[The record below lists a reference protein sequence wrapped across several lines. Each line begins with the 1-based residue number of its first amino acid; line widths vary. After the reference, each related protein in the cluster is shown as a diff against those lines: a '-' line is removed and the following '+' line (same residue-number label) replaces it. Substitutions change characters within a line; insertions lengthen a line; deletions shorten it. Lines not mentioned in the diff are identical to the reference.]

1 VLQEIANTAI
11 ALVGVLVF
19 GGAVPRIGNYP
30 IDFACIQQTVDEIVE
45 FDIPPRTYTLIA

>member
-19 GGAVPRIGNYP
+19 GNAVTGIGNYP
-30 IDFACIQQTVDEIVE
+30 IGFICIQQTAKVHIDCVSDESADV
-45 FDIPPRTYTLIA
+45 